1 LLFAAAAS
9 SSSPSS
15 PYQIEMKEPMGAAS
29 RLVFAAAAASS
40 LSSSPSSPY
49 QMEMKEPIG
58 VGVRACS
65 YVMSEIGG
73 RKDQG
78 CKGRVDRLTA
88 TSASRFSAVTG
99 MAAAEV
105 ARLRAA
111 KKMVEKR
118 MMAFWKL
125 AMGWVRIG
133 NEGLCWYFERQV
145 ARCSWI
151 YGMSCLS
158 GSYTRHAPL
167 RVL

>member
-1 LLFAAAAS
+1 
-9 SSSPSS
+9 
-15 PYQIEMKEPMGAAS
+15 MKEPMGAAS
-29 RLVFAAAAASS
+29 RLVFAAAAAS
-40 LSSSPSSPY
+40 SSSPSSPY

-78 CKGRVDRLTA
+78 CKERVDRLTA

-118 MMAFWKL
+118 MMVFFWEL

-133 NEGLCWYFERQV
+133 NEGLCWYFERHV

-158 GSYTRHAPL
+158 RSYTRHAPL
-167 RVL
+167 RVS

>member
-29 RLVFAAAAASS
+29 RLVFAAVAAS
-40 LSSSPSSPY
+40 SSSPSSPY

-73 RKDQG
+73 KKDQG
-78 CKGRVDRLTA
+78 CKERVDRLTA

-125 AMGWVRIG
+125 AMEWVRIG

-158 GSYTRHAPL
+158 RSYTGHAPL
-167 RVL
+167 RVS

>member
-1 LLFAAAAS
+1 LLFAAAASS

-29 RLVFAAAAASS
+29 RLVFAAAAAS
-40 LSSSPSSPY
+40 SSSPSSPY

-78 CKGRVDRLTA
+78 CKERVDRLTA
-88 TSASRFSAVTG
+88 TSASRFSAMTG

-125 AMGWVRIG
+125 AMEWVRIG

-151 YGMSCLS
+151 YGMSCFS
-158 GSYTRHAPL
+158 RSYTGHAPL
-167 RVL
+167 RVS